1 MKTLFYTIEYLA
13 VDIDGIK
20 EQTGAKVIR
29 IYGIV
34 ADSPLLI
41 AEIESLPESPYTT
54 EEEIQ
59 EYLDSNG
66 MDGEYNF
73 TQL

>member
-1 MKTLFYTIEYLA
+1 MKTLFYTIKYPT

-20 EQTGAKVIR
+20 EQTGGKI
-29 IYGIV
+29 IYIYRIV

-41 AEIESLPESPYTT
+41 AEIESLPKSTYTT

-66 MDGEYNF
+66 MDEDYNF
-73 TQL
+73 IHL